1 MRSEPGAVATG
12 SQFSTQRV
20 IDKGPDPIATAPGSD
35 LLLRARRFDRQL
47 DHHAIANQ
55 IVGFAGIDESE
66 VLTID
71 RELGGDRHAVR
82 SHRDSRWKRDRPFH
96 SVQFKVTGAG
106 LWRAAI

>member
-20 IDKGPDPIATAPGSD
+20 IDKGQDPVATAPGSD
-35 LLLRARRFDRQL
+35 LLLRAWNFDRQL

-71 RELGGDRHAVR
+71 RELGGHRYAVGRDLDR
-82 SHRDSRWKRDRPFH
+82 RWKGDRLFH
-96 SVQFKVTGAG
+96 SVQF
-106 LWRAAI
+106 